1 MFRYQTLVTHP
12 ARRQLSTLAKAAL
25 IVTGVPLGL
34 YAYKCLVMVAFQNKL
49 IYMGY
54 IPYGSR
60 HQPYVPVISQNFHV
74 REQEI
79 VTPDKKK
86 LRGFIVQRT
95 PHAKGPV
102 LVYFQGNAG
111 NMIDRFDLFKVILDA
126 VPDLTIV
133 GISYRGFGSSEGS
146 ATEKG
151 LMIDSKAILDHT
163 LSLFPDQ
170 SVYLYG
176 HSLGGSVAIGLAAQI
191 EKTATQSSSHSH
203 VCGLIIENTYTSI
216 KDMVQALYPRYS
228 PYPYLAKKFLWNHW
242 PSKDT
247 IRDIKSPI
255 LFLSSDN
262 DEIVPVEHMHA
273 LAKEATAPSTFLRFK
288 RALHMDIY
296 STEPAAY
303 KAALRDFI
311 ATNDIYKDEPIQIKR

>member
-1 MFRYQTLVTHP
+1 M
-12 ARRQLSTLAKAAL
+12 
-25 IVTGVPLGL
+25 
-34 YAYKCLVMVAFQNKL
+34 MVAFQNKL

-60 HQPYVPVISQNFHV
+60 HQPYVPQSQSLQV
-74 REQEI
+74 REQTV
-79 VTPDKKK
+79 VTPDNKK

-95 PHAKGPV
+95 PHPKGPV

-111 NMIDRFDLFKVILDA
+111 NMLDRFGLFKVVLDA

-133 GISYRGFGSSEGS
+133 GISYRGFGSSNGT
-146 ATEKG
+146 ATERG

-163 LSLFPDQ
+163 LSLYPNRPI
-170 SVYLYG
+170 YLYG

-191 EKTATQSSSHSH
+191 EAATQPSSYSH
-203 VCGLIIENTYTSI
+203 VVGLILENTYTSI
-216 KDMVQALYPRYS
+216 EDMVQALYPRYS
-228 PYPYLAKKFLWNHW
+228 PYPHLARLFLWNHW

-247 IRDIKSPI
+247 IKNIKIPI

-262 DEIVPVEHMHA
+262 DEIVPVEHMRA
-273 LAKEATAPSTFLRFK
+273 LAKQATAPSTFIRFK

-296 STEPAAY
+296 STEPGAY
-303 KAALRDFI
+303 KAALREFI
-311 ATNDIYKDEPIQIKR
+311 GPNDSRDGEWEQKVFDAKDSQ